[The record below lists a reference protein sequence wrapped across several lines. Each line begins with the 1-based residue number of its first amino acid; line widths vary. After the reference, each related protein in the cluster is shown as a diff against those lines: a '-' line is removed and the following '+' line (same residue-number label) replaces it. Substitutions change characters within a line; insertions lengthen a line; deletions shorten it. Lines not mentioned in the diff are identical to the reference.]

1 MSQSE
6 MFDDLI
12 EAFCSLEPPV
22 SAGGGAC
29 HGGRGL
35 DEEEEEG
42 EESSLS
48 VGQFV
53 LCHWSD
59 GLYYLGKI
67 QRVSPPRQSCFVTFE
82 DNSKFWVLWKDIQHA
97 GVPGEEPRC
106 SVCREAEPRSDS
118 QSNQNNQIL
127 ICGKCGIGFHQQC
140 HVPPVEGSISL
151 SPWFC
156 RRCVFALAVRKGGA
170 LKKGP
175 IAKALSA
182 MKQVL
187 PYDLDS
193 LDWDS
198 QHRTNQQQLWYLK
211 MLQCFRCQQW
221 FHEACT
227 QCLPESMMF
236 GDRFYLFLCSACNKG
251 SEYVR
256 RLSLRWVDLVHL
268 VLYNLSVSS
277 KKKYFELDEI
287 LAFVSANWE
296 HLQLGKLSNTPPTE
310 RGQHLLDALN
320 KYKSKF
326 LCGKEIKKR
335 KCIFRLRTRVPPN
348 PPSKLFPER
357 TQNDGGWA
365 RKKGVVK
372 NSVSTERKK
381 RKSKWLLE
389 DAIPNNE
396 LSCRWTSNDHMAN
409 IFDFTLDELQSLK
422 SSSSRTVSI
431 DQDSTDASTS
441 GSATTSASYHFR
453 PRQTMS
459 DQFRPHRTP
468 SDLVGPHQTN
478 SDLIRPRQTSSD
490 HVRPCR
496 TNSDLIGPR
505 QTSSDPVRPC
515 QTNSDLIGPRQTSS
529 DHVRPCQTTS
539 DLVRPRPLHQVQC
552 SDLTTRRRVGS
563 RKRKLPS
570 NSYSQWAN
578 RSEAGEEL
586 GGEEPSGMLEDKDGT
601 DHAHLTSDSSHFLS
615 DSSQIPSDSSHLH
628 SSISSYFGVAGRLTN
643 GERYQVLARRVTSQG
658 TVQYLLEWE
667 GTTPY

>member
-1 MSQSE
+1 
-6 MFDDLI
+6 MFEDLI
-12 EAFCSLEPPV
+12 EAFCGIEPQV
-22 SAGGGAC
+22 TQ
-29 HGGRGL
+29 
-35 DEEEEEG
+35 EG
-42 EESSLS
+42 EVCRRGRSPGEGPESSLN

-82 DNSKFWVLWKDIQHA
+82 DNSKFWVLCKDIQHA

-106 SVCREAEPRSDS
+106 SVCQEAEPNSDS
-118 QSNQNNQIL
+118 QSNPNNQIL

-187 PYDLDS
+187 LYDLDS

-198 QHRTNQQQLWYLK
+198 QHRTNQQQCYCYCGGPGEWYLK

-227 QCLPESMMF
+227 QCLTSSFPPL
-236 GDRFYLFLCSACNKG
+236 FYLFLCSVCNKG

-287 LAFVSANWE
+287 LALVSANWE
-296 HLQLGKLSNTPPTE
+296 HLQLGKLSNTPPSE

-348 PPSKLFPER
+348 PPSKLFPEHFL
-357 TQNDGGWA
+357 A
-365 RKKGVVK
+365 
-372 NSVSTERKK
+372 VSPVCRLPNVLAHFFCFFKPRGCP

-389 DAIPNNE
+389 DAIPN
-396 LSCRWTSNDHMAN
+396 LSCSWTSNHHMAN

-422 SSSSRTVSI
+422 SRSVSI

-453 PRQTMS
+453 
-459 DQFRPHRTP
+459 
-468 SDLVGPHQTN
+468 
-478 SDLIRPRQTSSD
+478 
-490 HVRPCR
+490 
-496 TNSDLIGPR
+496 
-505 QTSSDPVRPC
+505 
-515 QTNSDLIGPRQTSS
+515 
-529 DHVRPCQTTS
+529 
-539 DLVRPRPLHQVQC
+539 
-552 SDLTTRRRVGS
+552 RRLGS

-570 NSYSQWAN
+570 NSYSQWAS
-578 RSEAGEEL
+578 RSE
-586 GGEEPSGMLEDKDGT
+586 GGEEPSGMLGDPE
-601 DHAHLTSDSSHFLS
+601 AMNHLTTDASHFLS

-643 GERYQVLARRVTSQG
+643 GERYQVLARRVTAQG

>member
-1 MSQSE
+1 
-6 MFDDLI
+6 MFEDLI
-12 EAFCSLEPPV
+12 EALCGLEPQV
-22 SAGGGAC
+22 SHVGGAC
-29 HGGRGL
+29 RDGRGL
-35 DEEEEEG
+35 DEDEG
-42 EESSLS
+42 AGSGLS

-106 SVCREAEPRSDS
+106 SVCREVEPNSEC
-118 QSNQNNQIL
+118 QSNQIL

-140 HVPPVEGSISL
+140 HVPPVEGSLGL

-170 LKKGP
+170 LRKGL

-187 PYDLDS
+187 PYHLDS

-198 QHRTNQQQLWYLK
+198 QHRTNQQQCYCYCGGPGEWYLK
-211 MLQCFRCQQW
+211 MLQCFRCHQW

-227 QCLPESMMF
+227 QCLQDSMMF
-236 GDRFYLFLCSACNKG
+236 GDRFYLFLCAVCNKG
-251 SEYVR
+251 CEYVR

-287 LAFVSANWE
+287 LSFVSVHWD
-296 HLQLGKLSNTPPTE
+296 HLQLGKLSNTPPAE

-357 TQNDGGWA
+357 AQNDGARG
-365 RKKGVVK
+365 RKKTVTSGPV
-372 NSVSTERKK
+372 ERKK
-381 RKSKWLLE
+381 KKSKWLLE

-396 LSCRWTSNDHMAN
+396 LSFSWTSNHHMAN
-409 IFDFTLDELQSLK
+409 IFDFTLDELHSLK
-422 SSSSRTVSI
+422 SNSSRTVSI

-441 GSATTSASYHFR
+441 GSATTSTSYH
-453 PRQTMS
+453 
-459 DQFRPHRTP
+459 
-468 SDLVGPHQTN
+468 L
-478 SDLIRPRQTSSD
+478 
-490 HVRPCR
+490 
-496 TNSDLIGPR
+496 
-505 QTSSDPVRPC
+505 
-515 QTNSDLIGPRQTSS
+515 
-529 DHVRPCQTTS
+529 
-539 DLVRPRPLHQVQC
+539 
-552 SDLTTRRRVGS
+552 RRRVGS

-570 NSYSQWAN
+570 NNYSQWTN

-586 GGEEPSGMLEDKDGT
+586 GEDPAGISEDQEASSPT
-601 DHAHLTSDSSHFLS
+601 HLTIDPSHLLS
-615 DSSQIPSDSSHLH
+615 DPSQIPSDSSHLH
-628 SSISSYFGVAGRLTN
+628 SSISSYFGAAGRLTN
-643 GERYQVLARRVTSQG
+643 GERCQVLARRVTAQG

>member
-1 MSQSE
+1 MLSHRMYE
-6 MFDDLI
+6 DLY
-12 EAFCSLEPPV
+12 EPFCDLEPQV
-22 SAGGGAC
+22 SPGDVAC
-29 HGGRGL
+29 RKGKVL
-35 DEEEEEG
+35 DDIEMA
-42 EESSLS
+42 ESSLS

-106 SVCREAEPRSDS
+106 SVCREAEQSSDS

-140 HVPPVEGSISL
+140 HVPPVEGSSSL

-187 PYDLDS
+187 SYDLDS

-198 QHRTNQQQLWYLK
+198 QHRTNQQQCYCYCGGPGEWYLK

-221 FHEACT
+221 FHEACA
-227 QCLPESMMF
+227 QCLQESMMF
-236 GDRFYLFLCSACNKG
+236 GDRFYLFLCSVCNKG

-287 LAFVSANWE
+287 LNFVSANWD
-296 HLQLGKLSNTPPTE
+296 HLQLGKLSNTPPSE

-357 TQNDGGWA
+357 AQNDGG
-365 RKKGVVK
+365 RKKGT
-372 NSVSTERKK
+372 VSAAAERKK

-396 LSCRWTSNDHMAN
+396 LSCSWTSNHHMAN

-422 SSSSRTVSI
+422 SSSRTVSI

-453 PRQTMS
+453 
-459 DQFRPHRTP
+459 
-468 SDLVGPHQTN
+468 
-478 SDLIRPRQTSSD
+478 
-490 HVRPCR
+490 
-496 TNSDLIGPR
+496 
-505 QTSSDPVRPC
+505 
-515 QTNSDLIGPRQTSS
+515 
-529 DHVRPCQTTS
+529 
-539 DLVRPRPLHQVQC
+539 
-552 SDLTTRRRVGS
+552 RRVGS

-570 NSYSQWAN
+570 NSYSHWAN

-586 GGEEPSGMLEDKDGT
+586 VGEVPSGMLEDQEVT
-601 DHAHLTSDSSHFLS
+601 NHSHLATDSSHFLS
-615 DSSQIPSDSSHLH
+615 DASQIPSDSSHLH

-643 GERYQVLARRVTSQG
+643 GERYQVLARRVTPQG

>member
-1 MSQSE
+1 
-6 MFDDLI
+6 MFEEL
-12 EAFCSLEPPV
+12 LEPFCGLEPQG
-22 SAGGGAC
+22 SPGAGAC
-29 HGGRGL
+29 HRRGVP
-35 DEEEEEG
+35 EEAA
-42 EESSLS
+42 ESSLS

-106 SVCREAEPRSDS
+106 SVCRGVESSCDT
-118 QSNQNNQIL
+118 QSKMNNQIL
-127 ICGKCGIGFHQQC
+127 ICGKCGIGFHQLC
-140 HVPPVEGSISL
+140 HVPSAEGSSL

-175 IAKALSA
+175 IAKALWA

-187 PYDLDS
+187 PYELDS

-198 QHRTNQQQLWYLK
+198 QHRTNQQQCYCYCGGPGEWYLK

-227 QCLPESMMF
+227 QCLQESMMF
-236 GDRFYLFLCSACNKG
+236 GDRFYLFLCAVCNKG
-251 SEYVR
+251 SECVR
-256 RLSLRWVDLVHL
+256 RLSLRWVDVVHL

-287 LAFVSANWE
+287 LAFVSANWD
-296 HLQLGKLSNTPPTE
+296 HLQLGKLSNTPPAD
-310 RGQHLLDALN
+310 RGQLLLDALN

-357 TQNDGGWA
+357 VQNDGGRA
-365 RKKGVVK
+365 QKKQL
-372 NSVSTERKK
+372 NSGSADRKK

-389 DAIPNNE
+389 DAIPNSE
-396 LSCRWTSNDHMAN
+396 LSCSWTSNHHMAN

-422 SSSSRTVSI
+422 SCSRSVSI

-453 PRQTMS
+453 
-459 DQFRPHRTP
+459 
-468 SDLVGPHQTN
+468 
-478 SDLIRPRQTSSD
+478 
-490 HVRPCR
+490 
-496 TNSDLIGPR
+496 
-505 QTSSDPVRPC
+505 
-515 QTNSDLIGPRQTSS
+515 
-529 DHVRPCQTTS
+529 
-539 DLVRPRPLHQVQC
+539 
-552 SDLTTRRRVGS
+552 RRVGS
-563 RKRKLPS
+563 RKRKLPTS
-570 NSYSQWAN
+570 SYIHWAS
-578 RSEAGEEL
+578 RSEAE
-586 GGEEPSGMLEDKDGT
+586 EEPTEIMEAAAGHSP
-601 DHAHLTSDSSHFLS
+601 LTTEPSHFLS
-615 DSSQIPSDSSHLH
+615 DPSQISDSSHLH
-628 SSISSYFGVAGRLTN
+628 SSISSYFGAAGRLTN
-643 GERYQVLARRVTSQG
+643 GERYQVLARRVTPQG
-658 TVQYLLEWE
+658 MVQYLLEWE

>member
-1 MSQSE
+1 
-6 MFDDLI
+6 MFEDVF
-12 EAFCSLEPPV
+12 ESFCGLEPQLSP
-22 SAGGGAC
+22 GGGAC
-29 HGGRGL
+29 RKGGVIPE
-35 DEEEEEG
+35 DEEG
-42 EESSLS
+42 TESSLS

-59 GLYYLGKI
+59 GLYYVGRI
-67 QRVSPPRQSCFVTFE
+67 QRVSPPRHSCFVTFE

-97 GVPGEEPRC
+97 GVPGEELRC
-106 SVCREAEPRSDS
+106 SVCRGAGSDSDS
-118 QSNQNNQIL
+118 QPNQNNQIL

-140 HVPPVEGSISL
+140 HVPPVQGSSL

-170 LKKGP
+170 LRKGP

-187 PYDLDS
+187 PYDVDS

-198 QHRTNQQQLWYLK
+198 QHRTNQQQCYCYCGGPGEWYLK

-227 QCLPESMMF
+227 QCLQEAMMF
-236 GDRFYLFLCSACNKG
+236 GDRFYLFLCSVCNKG

-287 LAFVSANWE
+287 LAFVSSNWE
-296 HLQLGKLSNTPPTE
+296 HLQLGKLANTPAAE
-310 RGQHLLDALN
+310 REQHLLDALN

-348 PPSKLFPER
+348 PPSKLFPEH
-357 TQNDGGWA
+357 TQNHGGRG
-365 RKKGVVK
+365 RKKTIASGLA
-372 NSVSTERKK
+372 ERRK
-381 RKSKWLLE
+381 RKAKWLLE

-396 LSCRWTSNDHMAN
+396 LSCSWISNHHMAN

-422 SSSSRTVSI
+422 RSSRTVSI

-453 PRQTMS
+453 
-459 DQFRPHRTP
+459 
-468 SDLVGPHQTN
+468 N
-478 SDLIRPRQTSSD
+478 
-490 HVRPCR
+490 
-496 TNSDLIGPR
+496 
-505 QTSSDPVRPC
+505 
-515 QTNSDLIGPRQTSS
+515 
-529 DHVRPCQTTS
+529 
-539 DLVRPRPLHQVQC
+539 
-552 SDLTTRRRVGS
+552 RVGS

-570 NSYSQWAN
+570 NSYSQWAT
-578 RSEAGEEL
+578 RSEVGEEL
-586 GGEEPSGMLEDKDGT
+586 GGDEPSGMMEDHDASDPT
-601 DHAHLTSDSSHFLS
+601 HLTTESSHFLS
-615 DSSQIPSDSSHLH
+615 DPTQIASDSSHLH
-628 SSISSYFGVAGRLTN
+628 SSISSYFGAVGRLTN
-643 GERYQVLARRVTSQG
+643 GERYQVLARRVTPQG
-658 TVQYLLEWE
+658 KVQYLLEWE

>member
-1 MSQSE
+1 MPAAGGPAERRHSPDQCRMYE
-6 MFDDLI
+6 DLI
-12 EAFCSLEPPV
+12 EDFCGLEHQV
-22 SAGGGAC
+22 SPGGGGC
-29 HGGRGL
+29 EGGRVPEPDGV
-35 DEEEEEG
+35 
-42 EESSLS
+42 ESSLS

-53 LCHWSD
+53 LCRWSD

-106 SVCREAEPRSDS
+106 SMCQEVDPNSNT
-118 QSNQNNQIL
+118 QSNQIL

-140 HVPPVEGSISL
+140 HIPPVEGSGTL
-151 SPWFC
+151 TPWFC

-170 LKKGP
+170 LRKGV
-175 IAKALSA
+175 IAKALSV

-187 PYDLDS
+187 PYELEA

-198 QHRTNQQQLWYLK
+198 QHRTNQQQCYCYCGGPGEWYLK

-227 QCLPESMMF
+227 QCLQEAMMF
-236 GDRFYLFLCSACNKG
+236 GDRFYLFVCVVCNKG
-251 SEYVR
+251 SECVR

-268 VLYNLSVSS
+268 VLYNLSICS

-287 LAFVSANWE
+287 LTFVSTHWD
-296 HLQLGKLSNTPPTE
+296 HLQLGKLSNTPPAE

-357 TQNDGGWA
+357 AQNDGGGA
-365 RKKGVVK
+365 RKKMASRYDLLLPAVAACDWTKRNRGVYFCFF
-372 NSVSTERKK
+372 SSSAERRK

-396 LSCRWTSNDHMAN
+396 LTCSWTANHHMAN

-422 SSSSRTVSI
+422 SSSRAVSI

-441 GSATTSASYHFR
+441 GSASSYHFR
-453 PRQTMS
+453 
-459 DQFRPHRTP
+459 
-468 SDLVGPHQTN
+468 
-478 SDLIRPRQTSSD
+478 
-490 HVRPCR
+490 
-496 TNSDLIGPR
+496 
-505 QTSSDPVRPC
+505 
-515 QTNSDLIGPRQTSS
+515 
-529 DHVRPCQTTS
+529 
-539 DLVRPRPLHQVQC
+539 
-552 SDLTTRRRVGS
+552 RRMGS
-563 RKRKLPS
+563 RKRKLPR

-586 GGEEPSGMLEDKDGT
+586 GGEEPSGIIGAQEAT
-601 DHAHLTSDSSHFLS
+601 NHTHLTTDSSHFLS
-615 DSSQIPSDSSHLH
+615 DHSPLPSDNSHLH

-643 GERYQVLARRVTSQG
+643 GERYQVLARRITPQG

>member
-1 MSQSE
+1 
-6 MFDDLI
+6 MFEDVMGALSARDTQGSTGSGS
-12 EAFCSLEPPV
+12 CRSGRSLE
-22 SAGGGAC
+22 
-29 HGGRGL
+29 
-35 DEEEEEG
+35 EE

-67 QRVSPPRQSCFVTFE
+67 QRISAPRQSCFVTFE

-97 GVPGEEPRC
+97 GVPGEEPCC
-106 SVCREAEPRSDS
+106 SVCREVEPNSDS
-118 QSNQNNQIL
+118 QLDHDNHIL
-127 ICGKCGIGFHQQC
+127 ICGKCGIGYHQQC
-140 HVPPVEGSISL
+140 HVPPVEGSVTL
-151 SPWFC
+151 TPWFC

-187 PYDLDS
+187 TYDLAS

-198 QHRTNQQQLWYLK
+198 QHRTNQQQSYCYCGGPGEWYLK

-227 QCLPESMMF
+227 QCLQDSMMF
-236 GDRFYLFLCSACNKG
+236 GDRFYLFLCSPCNKG
-251 SEYVR
+251 AEYVK

-268 VLYNLSVSS
+268 VLYNLSISS

-287 LAFVSANWE
+287 LAFVSENWD
-296 HLQLGKLSNTPPTE
+296 HLQLGKLSNTPPGD

-335 KCIFRLRTRVPPN
+335 KCIFRLRNRVPPN

-357 TQNDGGWA
+357 AQNDGG
-365 RKKGVVK
+365 RGQKKCVVR
-372 NSVSTERKK
+372 SSISAERRK
-381 RKSKWLLE
+381 RKSKWLLA

-396 LSCRWTSNDHMAN
+396 LSCSWTSNHHMAN

-422 SSSSRTVSI
+422 SSSRTVSV

-441 GSATTSASYHFR
+441 GSATTSTSYHF
-453 PRQTMS
+453 
-459 DQFRPHRTP
+459 
-468 SDLVGPHQTN
+468 
-478 SDLIRPRQTSSD
+478 
-490 HVRPCR
+490 
-496 TNSDLIGPR
+496 
-505 QTSSDPVRPC
+505 
-515 QTNSDLIGPRQTSS
+515 
-529 DHVRPCQTTS
+529 
-539 DLVRPRPLHQVQC
+539 
-552 SDLTTRRRVGS
+552 RRRVGS
-563 RKRKLPS
+563 QKRKLPS
-570 NSYSQWAN
+570 NGYSHWTN

-586 GGEEPSGMLEDKDGT
+586 GGEELSGLLEDQDAVS
-601 DHAHLTSDSSHFLS
+601 HAHLPTDSSHLLS
-615 DSSQIPSDSSHLH
+615 DPSQIPSDSSHLH

-643 GERYQVLARRVTSQG
+643 GERYQVLARRVTAQG

>member
-1 MSQSE
+1 MVE
-6 MFDDLI
+6 DLI
-12 EAFCSLEPPV
+12 ETFCGLEPQV
-22 SAGGGAC
+22 SRGGRACMRGHGLEDDGGA
-29 HGGRGL
+29 
-35 DEEEEEG
+35 
-42 EESSLS
+42 ESNLS

-67 QRVSPPRQSCFVTFE
+67 QRVSPQRQSCFVMFE

-106 SVCREAEPRSDS
+106 SVCQEAEPNSDG
-118 QSNQNNQIL
+118 QSNKNNQIL

-140 HVPPVEGSISL
+140 HVPPVEGSSSL

-187 PYDLDS
+187 LYELDS

-198 QHRTNQQQLWYLK
+198 QHRTNQQQCYCYCGGPGEWYLK

-227 QCLPESMMF
+227 QCLQESMMF
-236 GDRFYLFLCSACNKG
+236 GDRFYLFLCSVCNKG

-277 KKKYFELDEI
+277 KKKYFELEEI

-296 HLQLGKLSNTPPTE
+296 HLQLGKLSNTPPAE
-310 RGQHLLDALN
+310 RGQQLLDALN

-357 TQNDGGWA
+357 AQNDGG
-365 RKKGVVK
+365 RVHKKGL
-372 NSVSTERKK
+372 SRTSGLAERKK

-396 LSCRWTSNDHMAN
+396 LTCSWTSNHHMAN

-422 SSSSRTVSI
+422 SSSRTVSI

-441 GSATTSASYHFR
+441 GSATTSTSYHFR
-453 PRQTMS
+453 RK
-459 DQFRPHRTP
+459 
-468 SDLVGPHQTN
+468 
-478 SDLIRPRQTSSD
+478 
-490 HVRPCR
+490 
-496 TNSDLIGPR
+496 
-505 QTSSDPVRPC
+505 
-515 QTNSDLIGPRQTSS
+515 
-529 DHVRPCQTTS
+529 
-539 DLVRPRPLHQVQC
+539 
-552 SDLTTRRRVGS
+552 VGS

-578 RSEAGEEL
+578 RSEAGEEP
-586 GGEEPSGMLEDKDGT
+586 GSEELAGILENQEAK
-601 DHAHLTSDSSHFLS
+601 HHLSSDSSHFLS
-615 DSSQIPSDSSHLH
+615 DSTQIPSDSSHLH

-643 GERYQVLARRVTSQG
+643 GERYQVLARRITPQG
-658 TVQYLLEWE
+658 TVQYLLKWE
-667 GTTPY
+667 GTAPY

>member
-1 MSQSE
+1 M

-12 EAFCSLEPPV
+12 EAFRGVEPQV
-22 SAGGGAC
+22 SPGSGAC
-29 HGGRGL
+29 RRGRVLEEDDGL
-35 DEEEEEG
+35 
-42 EESSLS
+42 ESSLS

-97 GVPGEEPRC
+97 GVPGEEPHC
-106 SVCREAEPRSDS
+106 SVCHGGELNCDS
-118 QSNQNNQIL
+118 QSNQNQIL

-140 HVPPVEGSISL
+140 HVPPVEGSSIGL
-151 SPWFC
+151 GPWFC

-175 IAKALSA
+175 IAKALAA
-182 MKQVL
+182 MKLVL
-187 PYDLDS
+187 PYELDS

-198 QHRTNQQQLWYLK
+198 QHRTNQQQCYCYCGGPGEWYLK

-227 QCLPESMMF
+227 QCLQESMMF
-236 GDRFYLFLCSACNKG
+236 GDRFYLFLCSVCNKG
-251 SEYVR
+251 SECVR

-287 LAFVSANWE
+287 LAFVSANWD
-296 HLQLGKLSNTPPTE
+296 HLQLGKLSNTPQAE

-357 TQNDGGWA
+357 AQNDGVRG
-365 RKKGVVK
+365 RKKGVAR
-372 NSVSTERKK
+372 NSAAAERKK

-389 DAIPNNE
+389 DAIPTND
-396 LSCRWTSNDHMAN
+396 LSCTWSSNHHMAN

-453 PRQTMS
+453 RK
-459 DQFRPHRTP
+459 
-468 SDLVGPHQTN
+468 
-478 SDLIRPRQTSSD
+478 
-490 HVRPCR
+490 
-496 TNSDLIGPR
+496 
-505 QTSSDPVRPC
+505 
-515 QTNSDLIGPRQTSS
+515 
-529 DHVRPCQTTS
+529 
-539 DLVRPRPLHQVQC
+539 
-552 SDLTTRRRVGS
+552 VGS

-570 NSYSQWAN
+570 NSYSQWTN
-578 RSEAGEEL
+578 RSEAGEDV
-586 GGEEPSGMLEDKDGT
+586 GGEELSEVLENQEPT
-601 DHAHLTSDSSHFLS
+601 NHLSSDPSHFLS
-615 DSSQIPSDSSHLH
+615 DPSHLH

-643 GERYQVLARRVTSQG
+643 GERYQVLARRVTPQG

>member
-1 MSQSE
+1 
-6 MFDDLI
+6 MFEDLI
-12 EAFCSLEPPV
+12 EAFCGLEPQV
-22 SAGGGAC
+22 SPGGAAC
-29 HGGRGL
+29 RKERMEE
-35 DEEEEEG
+35 DEG
-42 EESSLS
+42 AESSLS

-106 SVCREAEPRSDS
+106 SVCREAGPSSDI
-118 QSNQNNQIL
+118 QSNNHIL

-140 HVPPVEGSISL
+140 HVPPVEGSSL

-170 LKKGP
+170 LRKGP
-175 IAKALSA
+175 IAKALWS
-182 MKQVL
+182 MKQVF

-198 QHRTNQQQLWYLK
+198 QHRTNQQQCYCYCGGPGEWYLK

-227 QCLPESMMF
+227 QCLQEAMMF
-236 GDRFYLFLCSACNKG
+236 GDRFYLFLCSVCNRG

-256 RLSLRWVDLVHL
+256 RLSLRWVDVVHL

-287 LAFVSANWE
+287 LSFMSNSWE
-296 HLQLGKLSNTPPTE
+296 HLQLGKLSNTPPAE

-357 TQNDGGWA
+357 SDNDGGRG
-365 RKKGVVK
+365 RKKTMASG
-372 NSVSTERKK
+372 SAERRK

-389 DAIPNNE
+389 DAIPNNK
-396 LSCRWTSNDHMAN
+396 LSYSWTSNHHMAN
-409 IFDFTLDELQSLK
+409 IFDFTLDELHSLK
-422 SSSSRTVSI
+422 SSSSRAVSI

-441 GSATTSASYHFR
+441 GSATTSSSYHF
-453 PRQTMS
+453 
-459 DQFRPHRTP
+459 
-468 SDLVGPHQTN
+468 
-478 SDLIRPRQTSSD
+478 
-490 HVRPCR
+490 
-496 TNSDLIGPR
+496 
-505 QTSSDPVRPC
+505 
-515 QTNSDLIGPRQTSS
+515 
-529 DHVRPCQTTS
+529 
-539 DLVRPRPLHQVQC
+539 
-552 SDLTTRRRVGS
+552 RRRVGS
-563 RKRKLPS
+563 RKRKLPH
-570 NSYSQWAN
+570 NSYSQWAS
-578 RSEAGEEL
+578 RSEVEEEL
-586 GGEEPSGMLEDKDGT
+586 GGEESSEAANHT
-601 DHAHLTSDSSHFLS
+601 HLTTDQSHFLS
-615 DSSQIPSDSSHLH
+615 DPAQIPSDSSHLH

-643 GERYQVLARRVTSQG
+643 GERYQVLARRVTPQG
-658 TVQYLLEWE
+658 AVQYLLEWE
-667 GTTPY
+667 GSTPY

>member
-1 MSQSE
+1 
-6 MFDDLI
+6 MFEDLI
-12 EAFCSLEPPV
+12 EAFCGVEPEV
-22 SAGGGAC
+22 SPGGGSC
-29 HGGRGL
+29 LRGRGL
-35 DEEEEEG
+35 EEDERA
-42 EESSLS
+42 ESSLS

-59 GLYYLGKI
+59 GLYYVGKI

-97 GVPGEEPRC
+97 GVPGEEPQC
-106 SVCREAEPRSDS
+106 SVCREAGPNSDS
-118 QSNQNNQIL
+118 QSNNLIL

-140 HVPPVEGSISL
+140 HVPPVEGSSSL

-187 PYDLDS
+187 PYDVDS

-198 QHRTNQQQLWYLK
+198 QHRTNQQQCYCYCGGPGEWYLK

-227 QCLPESMMF
+227 QCLQESMMF
-236 GDRFYLFLCSACNKG
+236 GDRFYLFLCSVCNKG

-256 RLSLRWVDLVHL
+256 RLSLRWVDVVHL

-296 HLQLGKLSNTPPTE
+296 HLQLGKLSNTPPAE

-357 TQNDGGWA
+357 AQIDGGRG
-365 RKKGVVK
+365 RKKTTASG
-372 NSVSTERKK
+372 SSERKK

-389 DAIPNNE
+389 DAIPSNE
-396 LSCRWTSNDHMAN
+396 LSCSWSSNHHMAN

-422 SSSSRTVSI
+422 SSSRTVSI
-431 DQDSTDASTS
+431 DQDSTDVSTA
-441 GSATTSASYHFR
+441 GSATTSTSYHF
-453 PRQTMS
+453 
-459 DQFRPHRTP
+459 
-468 SDLVGPHQTN
+468 
-478 SDLIRPRQTSSD
+478 
-490 HVRPCR
+490 
-496 TNSDLIGPR
+496 
-505 QTSSDPVRPC
+505 
-515 QTNSDLIGPRQTSS
+515 
-529 DHVRPCQTTS
+529 
-539 DLVRPRPLHQVQC
+539 
-552 SDLTTRRRVGS
+552 RRRVGS

-586 GGEEPSGMLEDKDGT
+586 GGEEPPGIMEDREHTHLPT
-601 DHAHLTSDSSHFLS
+601 DPAHLLS
-615 DSSQIPSDSSHLH
+615 DPSQIHSDSSHLH

-643 GERYQVLARRVTSQG
+643 GERYQVLARRVTPQG

>member
-1 MSQSE
+1 
-6 MFDDLI
+6 MFEDLVQV
-12 EAFCSLEPPV
+12 FCGREPQVSPV
-22 SAGGGAC
+22 GGAG
-29 HGGRGL
+29 HTGRGL
-35 DEEEEEG
+35 DEEEG
-42 EESSLS
+42 GVSSLTM
-48 VGQFV
+48 GQFV

-67 QRVSPPRQSCFVTFE
+67 QRVSPPRQSCFVMFE

-106 SVCREAEPRSDS
+106 SVCGEMELNFDS
-118 QSNQNNQIL
+118 QSDEANQIL

-140 HVPPVEGSISL
+140 HVPPVEGSSGL

-187 PYDLDS
+187 LYDLDS

-198 QHRTNQQQLWYLK
+198 QHRTNQQQCYCYCGGPGEWYLK
-211 MLQCFRCQQW
+211 MLQCFRCHQW

-227 QCLPESMMF
+227 QCLQEAMMF
-236 GDRFYLFLCSACNKG
+236 GDRFYMFLCSVCNKG
-251 SEYVR
+251 SEYIR
-256 RLSLRWVDLVHL
+256 RLPLRWVDVVQL

-287 LAFVSANWE
+287 LAFASSNWE
-296 HLQLGKLSNTPPTE
+296 CLQLGKLTNTPPAE

-335 KCIFRLRTRVPPN
+335 KCIFRLRSRVPPN

-357 TQNDGGWA
+357 GQSDGGWGHKRGVA
-365 RKKGVVK
+365 GTSSSADRKK
-372 NSVSTERKK
+372 KK
-381 RKSKWLLE
+381 KSKWLLE

-396 LSCRWTSNDHMAN
+396 LSCSWTSNHHMAT
-409 IFDFTLDELQSLK
+409 IFDFTMDELHSLK
-422 SSSSRTVSI
+422 SSSRTVSV

-441 GSATTSASYHFR
+441 GSASTSSASYHFR
-453 PRQTMS
+453 E
-459 DQFRPHRTP
+459 
-468 SDLVGPHQTN
+468 
-478 SDLIRPRQTSSD
+478 
-490 HVRPCR
+490 
-496 TNSDLIGPR
+496 
-505 QTSSDPVRPC
+505 
-515 QTNSDLIGPRQTSS
+515 
-529 DHVRPCQTTS
+529 
-539 DLVRPRPLHQVQC
+539 
-552 SDLTTRRRVGS
+552 RVGS

-570 NSYSQWAN
+570 NSYSL
-578 RSEAGEEL
+578 RSNGND
-586 GGEEPSGMLEDKDGT
+586 GGEESSGLLQ
-601 DHAHLTSDSSHFLS
+601 DHEATNHGHLTSDSSHFL
-615 DSSQIPSDSSHLH
+615 SDSSHLH
-628 SSISSYFGVAGRLTN
+628 SSISSYFGLAGRLTN
-643 GERYQVLARRVTSQG
+643 GERYQVLARRVTPQG